1 MSLDTQS
8 ERDQLRSLEDT
19 RRHTFR
25 SLLRGVLVEFRDQ
38 VRWRRWRT
46 GHDLALGGA
55 IDRMIALIDDTPDD
69 A

>member
-38 VRWRRWRT
+38 VP